1 MSMLGFRRVIG
12 SIVSLGFAPLLLCA
26 KPVSVDEIFTK
37 TSQFKILGNLS
48 YINIHHS
55 QLDVVQMPQQNG
67 SIISVPIHSKLHQ
80 DYLNFS
86 LQARYGIMKRVEVF
100 STLNA
105 FWQQSLFE
113 INHSFS
119 TQQRADFNSF
129 ALGFIIQAKQ
139 EGRFPALL
147 LGGSVDVANKTYLSQ
162 TQSAWQY
169 GKGYSAFA
177 LSFYTIDPLVFL
189 LQANARF
196 NLSQDFENIHLN
208 LADVY
213 SLSPMVYFAI
223 NPFVSLNAGVRYQ
236 YSTRAYMNDRIQA
249 QSSSVGY
256 IFGVAYEIKSRLI
269 LFASAE
275 SFNSAFYSS
284 DTLSLM
290 LSYRI

>member
-1 MSMLGFRRVIG
+1 MSMLGFKRVIG
-12 SIVSLGFAPLLLCA
+12 SIIYLGFTPLLLCA

-48 YINIHHS
+48 YINIHNS

-113 INHSFS
+113 TNNSFS

-139 EGRFPALL
+139 EGKFPALL
-147 LGGSVDVANKTYLSQ
+147 FGGSADVANKTYLSQ
-162 TQSAWQY
+162 TQNMWQY

-196 NLSQDFENIHLN
+196 NLPQDFENIHFN
-208 LADVY
+208 LADMY

-223 NPFVSLNAGVRYQ
+223 NPFVSLNVGVRYQ
-236 YSTRAYMNDRIQA
+236 YSTRAYINDRIQA

-256 IFGVAYEIKSRLI
+256 IFGVAYEIKSGLI

-284 DTLSLM
+284 DTLSFM

>member
-1 MSMLGFRRVIG
+1 MRV
-12 SIVSLGFAPLLLCA
+12 A
-26 KPVSVDEIFTK
+26 
-37 TSQFKILGNLS
+37 KILFLTS
-48 YINIHHS
+48 VFVCTHNIALADS
-55 QLDVVQMPQQNG
+55 QDSKFFGQAGIGGVYYDFWGEN
-67 SIISVPIHSKLHQ
+67 ISSFGAYLGGEFGWEFFNRVHTTFGVRLGGGQSKASQVLGVAESAGFVIS
-80 DYLNFS
+80 D
-86 LQARYGIMKRVEVF
+86 
-100 STLNA
+100 
-105 FWQQSLFE
+105 QSLFE

-139 EGRFPALL
+139 EGKFPALL
-147 LGGSVDVANKTYLSQ
+147 LGGSADVANKTYLSQ
-162 TQSAWQY
+162 TQNMWQY

-196 NLSQDFENIHLN
+196 NLPQDFENIHFN
-208 LADVY
+208 LADMY

-236 YSTRAYMNDRIQA
+236 YSTRAYANDRIQA

-275 SFNSAFYSS
+275 SFKSAFYSS
-284 DTLSLM
+284 DTLLLM

>member
-12 SIVSLGFAPLLLCA
+12 SIVFLGFAPLLLCA

-113 INHSFS
+113 TNNSFS
-119 TQQRADFNSF
+119 TQAKG
-129 ALGFIIQAKQ
+129 GF
-139 EGRFPALL
+139 
-147 LGGSVDVANKTYLSQ
+147 
-162 TQSAWQY
+162 
-169 GKGYSAFA
+169 
-177 LSFYTIDPLVFL
+177 
-189 LQANARF
+189 
-196 NLSQDFENIHLN
+196 
-208 LADVY
+208 
-213 SLSPMVYFAI
+213 
-223 NPFVSLNAGVRYQ
+223 
-236 YSTRAYMNDRIQA
+236 
-249 QSSSVGY
+249 
-256 IFGVAYEIKSRLI
+256 
-269 LFASAE
+269 
-275 SFNSAFYSS
+275 
-284 DTLSLM
+284 
-290 LSYRI
+290 